1 MRFIEGVYSAEL
13 AMLGYG
19 PHVAYPHVGRT
30 LSASDA
36 LLVVVPYCGTSMSSP
51 SHVADTPITDRDQLV
66 AVLAS
71 GEKPKADWRIGT
83 EHEKF
88 GFRRDDLR
96 PPTFEGERGI
106 EALLTGLT
114 RFGWEPVQE
123 HIGQAPSHT
132 VALLKNGASVTLE
145 PAGQL
150 ELSGAPVETIHDTC
164 AEIGS
169 HLKEVKT
176 VADELDIGFLG
187 MGFQPKWRRDEMPWM
202 PKGRYRIM
210 RDYMPKVGSLGLDM
224 MTRTCT
230 VQVNLDYASEADMVK
245 KFRVSL
251 ALQPI
256 ATALFADSPFTEGK
270 PNGYLSY
277 RSHIWTDT
285 DRDRTGMLDF
295 VFDDGFGYERYVD
308 YLLGVPMYFTYRN
321 DEYIDASGQDFR
333 DFLAGKLPAL
343 PGALPTLRD
352 WSDHMTTAFPE
363 VRLKKFLEMRGADSG
378 PWNRICALPAFWVG
392 LLYDDAA
399 LDAAWDLVKDFSM
412 DERNALRDGV
422 PKLALNVPFRNGTLG
437 DLAREAVKISVAGL
451 RRRAALNASGAD
463 ETRFLE
469 PLIEMAEAN
478 ETAAERKLAL
488 YHGEWKG
495 DIDRVFRE
503 FAY

>member
-1 MRFIEGVYSAEL
+1 
-13 AMLGYG
+13 
-19 PHVAYPHVGRT
+19 
-30 LSASDA
+30 
-36 LLVVVPYCGTSMSSP
+36 MSSP
-51 SHVADTPITDRDQLV
+51 SHVADTPITDRDQLA

-88 GFRRDDLR
+88 GFRLDDLT
-96 PPTFEGERGI
+96 PPAFDGEHGI
-106 EALLTGLT
+106 EALLIGLT
-114 RFGWEPVQE
+114 RFGWEPVNE
-123 HIGQAPSHT
+123 HGRTI
-132 VALLKNGASVTLE
+132 ALLKDNASVTLE

-150 ELSGAPVETIHDTC
+150 ELSGAPLENIHQTC
-164 AEIGS
+164 SEVGS

-176 VADELDIGFLG
+176 VADELGLGFLG
-187 MGFQPKWRRDEMPWM
+187 MGFQPKWRRDQMPWM
-202 PKGRYRIM
+202 PKGRYQIM
-210 RDYMPKVGSLGLDM
+210 RAYMPKVGDLGLDM

-230 VQVNLDYASEADMVK
+230 VQVNLDYGSEADMVK

-285 DRDRTGMLDF
+285 DPDRTGMLDF
-295 VFDDGFGYERYVD
+295 VFEDGFGYERYVD
-308 YLLGVPMYFTYRN
+308 YLLDVPMYFSYR
-321 DEYIDASGQDFR
+321 DGEYVDASGQSFR
-333 DFLAGKLPAL
+333 DFMAGKLPAL
-343 PGALPTLRD
+343 PGKLPTLRD

-363 VRLKKFLEMRGADSG
+363 VRLKKFLEMRGADGG
-378 PWNRICALPAFWVG
+378 PWNRLCALPAFWVG

-422 PKLALNVPFRNGTLG
+422 PKLALHVPFRNGTLR
-437 DLAREAVKISVAGL
+437 DLAREALKISAAGL
-451 RRRAALNASGAD
+451 QRRAVHNPQGAD
-463 ETRFLE
+463 ESRFLDPVIDVVE
-469 PLIEMAEAN
+469 SGQ
-478 ETAAERKLAL
+478 TAAERKLAL
-488 YHGEWKG
+488 FHGEWQG